1 MGYYLIT
8 ILWVALDQWTK
19 KWTVTNMT
27 IGQTIPLI
35 ENVFHLTYSNNY
47 GAAFSIL
54 QNKQTFL
61 ILFTGIMMIAMI
73 VYMFSQRKKVG
84 AWVMVSLALIV
95 GGGIGN
101 LIDRVVN
108 GYVVDMLD
116 FRLWN
121 PIFNV
126 ADVGVTCGCVLLV
139 LAVFFSEPAFRKK
152 TKQIRRTK
160 REEDERKTGAKTA
173 GEDRQ

>member
-1 MGYYLIT
+1 
-8 ILWVALDQWTK
+8 
-19 KWTVTNMT
+19 
-27 IGQTIPLI
+27 
-35 ENVFHLTYSNNY
+35 
-47 GAAFSIL
+47 
-54 QNKQTFL
+54 
-61 ILFTGIMMIAMI
+61 MMIAMI

-84 AWVMVSLALIV
+84 GWVMFSLALIV

-126 ADVGVTCGCVLLV
+126 ADVGVTVGCVLLV
-139 LAVFFSEPAFRKK
+139 LAVFFSEPAFRRK
-152 TKQIRRTK
+152 TKKIRTAK
-160 REEDERKTGAKTA
+160 KEAERNEGN
-173 GEDRQ
+173 GQ

>member
-61 ILFTGIMMIAMI
+61 ILFTLSCS
-73 VYMFSQRKKVG
+73 VPWK
-84 AWVMVSLALIV
+84 L
-95 GGGIGN
+95 
-101 LIDRVVN
+101 
-108 GYVVDMLD
+108 
-116 FRLWN
+116 
-121 PIFNV
+121 
-126 ADVGVTCGCVLLV
+126 VTS
-139 LAVFFSEPAFRKK
+139 ANTSM
-152 TKQIRRTK
+152 
-160 REEDERKTGAKTA
+160 
-173 GEDRQ
+173 

>member
-1 MGYYLIT
+1 MGYFLIV
-8 ILWVALDQWTK
+8 ILWACLDQWTK
-19 KWTVTNMT
+19 HWTVTNMT
-27 IGQTIPLI
+27 IGETIPLI
-35 ENVFHLTYSNNY
+35 RNVFHLTYSENY

-61 ILFTGIMMIAMI
+61 ILFTAIMMIAML
-73 VYMFSQRKKVG
+73 VYMFTQRKKVG

-108 GYVVDMLD
+108 GYVIDMLD

-121 PIFNV
+121 PVFNV
-126 ADVGVTCGCVLLV
+126 ADVGVTCGCILLV

-152 TKQIRRTK
+152 AKKNRRTK
-160 REEDERKTGAKTA
+160 RDDSREDTA
-173 GEDRQ
+173 GEPAGKAGE

>member
-1 MGYYLIT
+1 MGYFLIV
-8 ILWVALDQWTK
+8 IAWAFLDQWVK
-19 KWTVTNMT
+19 RWTVTNMT

-54 QNKQTFL
+54 QNRQTFL
-61 ILFTGIMMIAMI
+61 ILFTAVMMVAML
-73 VYMFSQRKKVG
+73 VYMFTQRKKVG
-84 AWVMVSLALIV
+84 AWVMISLALIV

-126 ADVGVTCGCVLLV
+126 ADVGVTCGCILLV

-152 TKQIRRTK
+152 TKKIKRAK
-160 REEDERKTGAKTA
+160 REESAKRSAEERN
-173 GEDRQ
+173 GETER

>member
-1 MGYYLIT
+1 MGYFFIVV
-8 ILWVALDQWTK
+8 LWVALDQWSK
-19 KWTVTNMT
+19 HWTVTNMT

-61 ILFTGIMMIAMI
+61 ILFTAVMMIAML
-73 VYMFSQRKKVG
+73 VYMFTQRKKVG
-84 AWVMVSLALIV
+84 GWVMVSLSLVV

-139 LAVFFSEPAFRKK
+139 LAVFFSEPAYRRK

-160 REEDERKTGAKTA
+160 REKEQQTDPDGSTGENER
-173 GEDRQ
+173 